1 MVFDETFTFH
11 KIMQQPDN
19 TLKVRV
25 LDSDKLC
32 DDLLG
37 ECQVNLDL
45 ENLPGDAGQVTLTLR
60 LLESCS
66 QQ

>member
-45 ENLPGDAGQVTLTLR
+45 ENLPGDAGQVTLTHRHLK
-60 LLESCS
+60 CS